1 MDKER
6 KNALSMIRAFAL
18 AISFLCYSN
27 DGKAAANYTLLIASY
42 NGKDTGM
49 TCNLLDHYL
58 LADKGIEDLNVTRC
72 IHGFSY
78 IDGSA
83 FKPDNLTICDVG
95 NGETIPKNLRHADV
109 LVLVYGGDEKEEN
122 KDTENFDNLPI
133 LHKRLMN
140 QMFDD
145 PLVVMLNLDWDNVT
159 VCYEDRVEME
169 DKLHAKQIESYAL
182 PMLEI
187 DRDKWIFYYA
197 KRLGDRGDE
206 GL

>member
-1 MDKER
+1 V
-6 KNALSMIRAFAL
+6 
-18 AISFLCYSN
+18 
-27 DGKAAANYTLLIASY
+27 
-42 NGKDTGM
+42 
-49 TCNLLDHYL
+49 H
-58 LADKGIEDLNVTRC
+58 TR
-72 IHGFSY
+72 FSY

-95 NGETIPKNLRHADV
+95 NGEAIPKKLRHADV
-109 LVLVYGGDEKEEN
+109 LVLVHGGDEKKEN
-122 KDTENFDNLPI
+122 KDRENFDKLPI
-133 LHKRLMN
+133 LHKRLMR
-140 QMFDD
+140 QLFDD

-169 DKLHAKQIESYAL
+169 DKLHAKRIESYAL

-197 KRLGDRGDE
+197 KRLGYRVDDDE